1 MKAERTYKKQA
12 SRTLAQKN
20 RRHKAMN
27 MSVKQPCSPVVQLST
42 SVYCGTKL
50 FKYAD
55 NESEEVGNKMKA
67 YLDPADRQRG
77 SAPGE
82 NVLCKT
88 MNALEEA
95 GYSQMKRGHL
105 LNDNLGGPGIACNL
119 FPITAEANHLHLL
132 NAENHIKQHLSNIYN
147 GGVMYSVEVT
157 EANYTIDNPS
167 CCFTCEAY
175 PWNVATG
182 YVDKSN
188 PVLYPIDIKSVPIK
202 KRMGKGE
209 GEVVPLPKGINTFGE
224 QYDYTPNYRVT
235 SISFYNSQLPFGW
248 GSIGKGKGRNR
259 NWSHIHN
266 S

>member
-12 SRTLAQKN
+12 SRTLVQKN

-27 MSVKQPCSPVVQLST
+27 MSVKQLCSPVVQLRT

-55 NESEEVGNKMKA
+55 KESEEVGNKMKA
-67 YLDPADRQRG
+67 YLDPADPQYG
-77 SAPGE
+77 SAPG
-82 NVLCKT
+82 NVLSKT
-88 MNALEEA
+88 MEALEKA
-95 GYSQMKRGHL
+95 GYLKMIRGHL

-132 NAENHIKQHLSNIYN
+132 NAENHIKQYLSNIN
-147 GGVMYSVEVT
+147 AGVMYSVEVT
-157 EANYTIDNPS
+157 KANYTIDDPS

-175 PWNVATG
+175 PWNVATN

-202 KRMGKGE
+202 TSKGN
-209 GEVVPLPKGINTFGE
+209 GTNTFGE
-224 QYDYTPNYRVT
+224 QYDYTNNYRAT
-235 SISFYNSQLPFGW
+235 SISFSNSQLPFGW
-248 GSIGKGKGRNR
+248 GSIGAGKGRNR

>member
-12 SRTLAQKN
+12 SRTLVQKN
-20 RRHKAMN
+20 RRYKAMN
-27 MSVKQPCSPVVQLST
+27 MSVKQPCSPIVQLST
-42 SVYCGTKL
+42 SVYCETKL

-55 NESEEVGNKMKA
+55 NGSEKVGNKMKA
-67 YLDPADRQRG
+67 YLDPADPQRG
-77 SAPGE
+77 SAPG
-82 NVLCKT
+82 NVLSKT
-88 MNALEEA
+88 MKALEKA
-95 GYSQMKRGHL
+95 GYLHMKRGHL

-157 EANYTIDNPS
+157 EANYTIDDPS

-175 PWNVATG
+175 PWNIATG
-182 YVDKSN
+182 DVDKSN

-202 KRMGKGE
+202 TSKGN
-209 GEVVPLPKGINTFGE
+209 GSVVILPTGTDTFGE
-224 QYDYTPNYRVT
+224 QYDYTNNYRAT
-235 SISFYNSQLPFGW
+235 SISFSNSQLPFGW
-248 GSIGKGKGRNR
+248 GSIGTGNGRKR

-266 S
+266 N